1 MGLGEPEAVAPQ
13 NLHQVV
19 GLGEPEAVAP
29 QNLRV
34 IGEVAQCSRVSV
46 WWQSQCV
53 WFEEPVVCVSQ
64 IPHGGSQQVSH
75 QVW

>member
-1 MGLGEPEAVAPQ
+1 MVVARNSSLVGLGEPEAVAPQ

-34 IGEVAQCSRVSV
+34 VGEAAQCSRVSV
-46 WWQSQCV
+46 W
-53 WFEEPVVCVSQ
+53 
-64 IPHGGSQQVSH
+64 
-75 QVW
+75 